1 MTEHSPDQEPR
12 LPEGSSP
19 DRVTV
24 SVEVIGGTVASGNV
38 AYATEKIERLSRHA
52 PGAVDCRAHLFA
64 LVDDHGPSMAIADAV
79 LVLAGDVVIC
89 AGAEATT
96 VRDAIDDLAARL
108 NRRIMTLGAGDERL
122 APVVQA
128 PPSATTRVSSTRER
142 MPSLR

>member
-38 AYATEKIERLSRHA
+38 AYATEKIEQLCRHA

-96 VRDAIDDLAARL
+96 VHAAIDDLAARL
-108 NRRIMTLGAGDERL
+108 NRRIMTLGTGDERL
-122 APVVQA
+122 ARESQ
-128 PPSATTRVSSTRER
+128 PPSSATTRVSSTRER

>member
-1 MTEHSPDQEPR
+1 MTQHNPDQVPR
-12 LPEGSSP
+12 LLEGSSP

-52 PGAVDCRAHLFA
+52 PGAANCRARLFA
-64 LVDDHGPSMAIADAV
+64 LVDDHGRSMAIADAV

-96 VRDAIDDLAARL
+96 VHAAIDDLAARL
-108 NRRIMTLGAGDERL
+108 NRRIMTFGAGDERL
-122 APVVQA
+122 APESQA
-128 PPSATTRVSSTRER
+128 PSSATTRVSSTRER

>member
-12 LPEGSSP
+12 LLEGSSP

-24 SVEVIGGTVASGNV
+24 SVEVVGGTVASGNV

-64 LVDDHGPSMAIADAV
+64 LVDDHGRSMAIADAV
-79 LVLAGDVVIC
+79 LVVAGDVVIC

-96 VRDAIDDLAARL
+96 VHAAIDDLAARL
-108 NRRIMTLGAGDERL
+108 SRRIMTLDERL
-122 APVVQA
+122 ARESQA
-128 PPSATTRVSSTRER
+128 PSSATTRVSSTRER

>member
-1 MTEHSPDQEPR
+1 MTEHSPDQKPR
-12 LPEGSSP
+12 LLVGSSA
-19 DRVTV
+19 DQMTV

-64 LVDDHGPSMAIADAV
+64 LVDDHGRSMAVADAV

-96 VRDAIDDLAARL
+96 VHAAIDDLAARL
-108 NRRIMTLGAGDERL
+108 NRRIMTLGAGDEGL
-122 APVVQA
+122 ARESQA
-128 PPSATTRVSSTRER
+128 LSSATTRVSSTRER

>member
-12 LPEGSSP
+12 LLEGSSAEQM
-19 DRVTV
+19 RV

-38 AYATEKIERLSRHA
+38 AYATEKIEQLCRHA
-52 PGAVDCRAHLFA
+52 PGAVDCRAHLFVLA
-64 LVDDHGPSMAIADAV
+64 DDHGRSMAIADAV

-96 VRDAIDDLAARL
+96 VHAAIDDLAARL
-108 NRRIMTLGAGDERL
+108 NRRIMTLGAGDEGLGRES
-122 APVVQA
+122 QA
-128 PPSATTRVSSTRER
+128 PSSATTRVSSTRER